1 MLKTLKAGQTIR
13 CTVAKEIRVD
23 DDQST
28 VLRLMRFDPKVK
40 RMLKSAQEHRVRT
53 LVIVSRGKRPWEC
66 RVRSAKQIQ
75 ATKGATW
82 TMRWIPHVEKDFASV
97 EKYLKIEAA

>member
-13 CTVAKEIRVD
+13 CTVTKDIRVD

-40 RMLKSAQEHRVRT
+40 RMLDNLWARLSA
-53 LVIVSRGKRPWEC
+53 P
-66 RVRSAKQIQ
+66 
-75 ATKGATW
+75 
-82 TMRWIPHVEKDFASV
+82 
-97 EKYLKIEAA
+97 